1 VKTVAELIRVAKA
14 RPGDLNFASGGT
26 GTYSFLAME
35 LLKGQARIS
44 MLHIPYKGGGAALNA
59 ILSGEVS
66 VYFAPVGVAMPS
78 VQERR
83 LRALAVS
90 TAKRVPIAPG
100 LPTVAEAG
108 VAGYESSNWYGM
120 VVPAKTPPEV
130 IATLRS
136 ATLSVLTNAAT
147 VRRMQDF
154 GFVPVGNTA
163 EEFTAYIKLE
173 VERLGSIVRA
183 FKLTPD

>member
-1 VKTVAELIRVAKA
+1 
-14 RPGDLNFASGGT
+14 
-26 GTYSFLAME
+26 
-35 LLKGQARIS
+35 
-44 MLHIPYKGGGAALNA
+44 
-59 ILSGEVS
+59 
-66 VYFAPVGVAMPS
+66 
-78 VQERR
+78 
-83 LRALAVS
+83 
-90 TAKRVPIAPG
+90 
-100 LPTVAEAG
+100 
-108 VAGYESSNWYGM
+108 
-120 VVPAKTPPEV
+120 VPAKTPPEV